1 LAAVAADAQGRPGV
15 WVVGDDER
23 VARRPV
29 RTGAIVGADIV
40 VESGLAPGERV
51 VAAGVGAL
59 REGMAVRPLESR

>member
-1 LAAVAADAQGRPGV
+1 DAQGRPGV